1 MPALSQSSID
11 QFHRE
16 GYLVVKGLLDPQTD
30 LQPLVD
36 EYDALLDS
44 LADKWYAEGKLSST
58 FRDLPF
64 GQKLTHIMVES
75 GQAYYQHFDISL
87 PQTGVQ
93 ADTPM
98 HLGPAVFRL
107 LSNPKVLDVA
117 ECFVGHEIYSNPVQH
132 VRIKPPQ
139 RLVPANMDNALVT
152 VTDWHQDTGVV
163 LPEADETNMLTVWLP
178 ITEATVEN
186 GCLRV
191 VPRSHSGELL
201 KHCPVD
207 GKSKQVHIPTELLSS
222 NQIPVPMQPGDV
234 LFLNRLT
241 VHSSLP
247 NISNDIRW
255 SYDLRYNP
263 TGEPTGRPWFPGFVA
278 RSQTHPETVISDPQ
292 EWAQLWLAARDTLSR
307 RENPVFNRWDATDP
321 VCA

>member
-1 MPALSQSSID
+1 MPFLPQSSID

-16 GYLVVKGLLDPQTD
+16 GYLVVRGLLDLQTD

-36 EYDALLDS
+36 EYDTLLDS

-64 GQKLTHIMVES
+64 GQKLTRIMVES

-87 PQTGVQ
+87 PQTGVK

-107 LSNPKVLDVA
+107 LSNPKLLDVA
-117 ECFVGHEIYSNPVQH
+117 ECFVGPEIYSNPVQH

-152 VTDWHQDTGVV
+152 NTDWHQDTGVV

-191 VPRSHSGELL
+191 VPRSHNGELL

-207 GKSKQVHIPTELLSS
+207 GKSKQVHIPAKLLSS
-222 NQIPVPMQPGDV
+222 NQVPVPMHPGDV
-234 LFLNRLT
+234 LFMNRLT

-247 NISNDIRW
+247 NISDDIRW

-278 RSQTHPETVISDPQ
+278 RSRAHPETALTDPQ
-292 EWAQLWLAARDTLSR
+292 EWAQLWLDARDALAR
-307 RENPVFNRWDATDP
+307 RENPVFNRWDTTDP